1 MIDQFC
7 IFICN
12 VWWLLIAGSYN
23 YMKRTGVGRIHH
35 GLLLLVAVGMASM
48 IFINLWG
55 IGWSKGILLHC
66 FIWLWVHK
74 VQLYWMFE
82 QNNNALL
89 SFFVFCFKTS
99 IILFLFGLNIVT
111 CGPANDDR
119 ELAESKKVTYSVA
132 FLWFSVLP
140 FTRYTIIERK
150 CFYLQLYVY
159 LYAYLKNN
167 VVLEIYD
174 TMASAYI

>member
-48 IFINLWG
+48 VFINLWG

-99 IILFLFGLNIVT
+99 IILFVCLGWIYWHV
-111 CGPANDDR
+111 
-119 ELAESKKVTYSVA
+119 
-132 FLWFSVLP
+132 VLP
-140 FTRYTIIERK
+140 MMTESWRSPRK
-150 CFYLQLYVY
+150 SHIL
-159 LYAYLKNN
+159 
-167 VVLEIYD
+167 
-174 TMASAYI
+174 